1 MELTALIVDDEA
13 DSRSVLKQLL
23 KSFCPQIKVVG
34 EASNVTAAF
43 DLIVKINPQVVFLD
57 IQMPGGNGFSL
68 LKKFEEIPFEVIF
81 VTSYDKYAIE
91 AIKLSAL
98 HYLMKPVE
106 VDDLILAAERLEKSI
121 LKNEKH
127 KEQLVNVIF
136 NVEGKE
142 IEKRIAVHYNDR
154 VKLLLLSDITFFEG
168 ERNYTT
174 INLANGEKFNSAK
187 NLGEFEETLEGNP
200 QFFRIGKGFI
210 VNLNYVTAY
219 SKGERCTLT
228 VSGKHDFE
236 ISRRKKQEF
245 LDRIKK

>member
-1 MELTALIVDDEA
+1 MELTAIIVDDEE

-23 KSFCPQIKVVG
+23 KSFCPQVKIVG
-34 EASNVTAAF
+34 EAANVKSAYEMI
-43 DLIVKINPQVVFLD
+43 LEINPKVIFLD

-68 LKKFEEIPFEVIF
+68 LKKFDEIPFEVIF

-106 VDDLILAAERLEKSI
+106 VDDLKFAVGRLEKSI

-136 NVEGKE
+136 NMEGKE
-142 IEKRIAVHYNDR
+142 LEKRLAVHYHDR
-154 VKLLLLSDITFFEG
+154 VKLLPLSEITHLEG

-174 INLANGEKFNSAK
+174 INMLNREKFNSSK
-187 NLGEFEETLEGNP
+187 NLGEFEEILEENP
-200 QFFRIGKGFI
+200 QFFRIGKGCI
-210 VNLNYVTAY
+210 VNLNHVTSY
-219 SKGERCTLT
+219 SKGEPCTL
-228 VSGKHDFE
+228 VILGEFNFE

-245 LDRIKK
+245 LEKFRK